1 MGIFSFSKKALNVFK
16 NFKISEN
23 IRYNKSN
30 QRGHRKRGKDLEKD
44 TYRIN
49 QIVRISKLY
58 YECNLGQVQIAEKE
72 GISKSTVSRLLK
84 MGKDLGIIE
93 VHIKEPAMMY
103 TDLEDELTRR
113 FPLKRATIVPV
124 MVDNPQIVLN
134 DVCAALIADLPRYLE
149 NDATLGIAWGTTLES
164 LSAMLPHFRCQGISV
179 LQLTGGYSRLAH
191 ETSALSILQRFA
203 SSVDG
208 DAYVIP
214 APAIVDTPDI
224 AQAIE
229 KDSQIQKVMTMAKRC
244 QTAIYSAGAF
254 GRPSVIFEMGIIDDA
269 QYAKMA
275 ADGCVGDCCGHFL
288 NAQGEIFDEA
298 LDRRVVGV
306 SLDTI
311 RNIPH
316 RLLIASDPRKG
327 KVLKAALQG
336 HMASHLYVD
345 VKTAE
350 AILK

>member
-1 MGIFSFSKKALNVFK
+1 M
-16 NFKISEN
+16 
-23 IRYNKSN
+23 
-30 QRGHRKRGKDLEKD
+30 EKD

-179 LQLTGGYSRLAH
+179 L
-191 ETSALSILQRFA
+191 
-203 SSVDG
+203 
-208 DAYVIP
+208 
-214 APAIVDTPDI
+214 
-224 AQAIE
+224 
-229 KDSQIQKVMTMAKRC
+229 
-244 QTAIYSAGAF
+244 
-254 GRPSVIFEMGIIDDA
+254 
-269 QYAKMA
+269 
-275 ADGCVGDCCGHFL
+275 
-288 NAQGEIFDEA
+288 
-298 LDRRVVGV
+298 
-306 SLDTI
+306 
-311 RNIPH
+311 
-316 RLLIASDPRKG
+316 
-327 KVLKAALQG
+327 
-336 HMASHLYVD
+336 
-345 VKTAE
+345 
-350 AILK
+350 